1 MPLYKTLVLTFI
13 FVTFASKSSSGP
25 DDIIQTL
32 KQGGY
37 VIYLRHAATDHSQAD
52 SDLSNFENC
61 NTQRNLSSQ
70 GETEAVTFG
79 VAIKRANIKI
89 SSVISSPYC
98 RCVDTSTKAFS
109 KVVVNPLLRATFNE
123 NKQNTDELLGYLD
136 KKLSEVP
143 DKGTNSVLVSHSAN
157 LREVTGIWP
166 KPEGVM
172 HVFKPDGKSYQHIG
186 SVTPKQWQQY
196 LGIINTE
203 QN

>member
-1 MPLYKTLVLTFI
+1 MTLYKILVLTFI

-25 DDIIQTL
+25 DGIIQTL

-52 SDLSNFENC
+52 ADLSDFENC

-70 GETEAVTFG
+70 GEAEAINFG
-79 VAIKRANIKI
+79 LAIKRANIKI

-98 RCVDTSTKAFS
+98 RCVDTGTNAFS
-109 KVVVNPLLRATFNE
+109 KVVINPLLRATFNE
-123 NKQNTDELLGYLD
+123 NKQNTEELLDYLD

-172 HVFKPDGKSYQHIG
+172 HVFKPNGKTYQHIG
-186 SVTPKQWQQY
+186 SVTPKQWQEY
-196 LGIINTE
+196 LEPIKTE
-203 QN
+203 QH